1 MKKMQVSFVALLI
14 LGFLISYSGIAS
26 AKTWAGREE
35 RNLGLAVHASFPYAE
50 FGDEHKTGWGVSGIF
65 DYPLIPLID
74 LTADVG
80 YTHYSKANDGGGVD
94 VWNLVFGA
102 RFALGVFFMGG
113 ETGYFTY
120 VEEWSY
126 VPSMGLR
133 FGAFEGGIRY
143 KSVHGASW
151 TTLRFGYYF

>member
-1 MKKMQVSFVALLI
+1 MKKIQAGLVVFLI
-14 LGFLISYSGIAS
+14 LGFLISSIGLAS

-35 RNLGLAVHASFPYAE
+35 RNLGLALHTSFPYAE
-50 FGDEHKTGWGVSGIF
+50 FGEEYKTGWGVSGIF
-65 DYPLIPLID
+65 DYPLIPFID

-80 YTHYSKANDGGGVD
+80 YTRYSSDKGGDGID

-113 ETGYFTY
+113 ETGYFTF

-133 FGAFEGGIRY
+133 FGAFEGAIRY